1 MNIEKT
7 IRDWAQRYPIRFKV
21 ENCNAKDAG
30 VTCLAEAGDLGGVS
44 VSTFGRTTPDDVPA
58 NLTIWV
64 AADGTS
70 AFAVHTDEDN
80 HEYPDEFP
88 LNQSSDSEEGITAV
102 LEHAGAAF
110 CERYGL
116 KEDLL
121 GS

>member
-7 IRDWAQRYPIRFKV
+7 IRDWVETYPNRFKISR
-21 ENCNAKDAG
+21 CTAG
-30 VTCLAEAGDLGGVS
+30 S
-44 VSTFGRTTPDDVPA
+44 VSSSCTSPDAEGTSLVTLGRKSPDDVPVI
-58 NLTIWV
+58 LTIWV

-70 AFAVHTDEDN
+70 AFTVHTDEDN

-102 LEHAGAAF
+102 LEDAVAAF